1 MASKVQPFTVTST
14 PLLANAAFTSIWYD
28 AFGLET
34 IYLSLTSFSDQ
45 ASAASGVVVQETDDQ
60 ANANLINTSLTAS
73 ALASTTFKAYATI
86 RRRFFRI
93 VYTNGAV
100 NQTAFEMT
108 MTAFASIPTL
118 VDSSGN
124 LITTGAG
131 GAAATQVQGTAAD
144 GAAVVGNPVLIA
156 GSTSGDI
163 VENVLTDADGT
174 INTNQTKV
182 GGTAYTLGQ
191 AAAGSSAP
199 VVLPSVQLPNVGQ
212 AAMAASVP
220 VAIASNQSAVPVS
233 GTVTTTPPANA
244 STNVAQVGGTNT
256 DTNSGAK
263 SAGTIR
269 VVLATDQPQLT
280 NKLLV
285 TPDSVA
291 LPANQSV
298 NVSQVAGTNTD
309 TNSGVKSAGTL
320 RVVLATDQPQLTNK
334 LLVTPDSVALPA
346 NQSVNVSQV
355 SGTATSVNNGTTD
368 AGTTRVTLS
377 SDSAGQVKLATGANT
392 IGALSANQSVNQAQ
406 IAGTATSVNNG
417 TTDAGTARVTLS
429 SDSTG
434 QVKIATGA
442 NTIGALSANQSVNVA
457 QVNGTATSTNS
468 GTVDAGTQRVVPATN
483 VALPLTNGPIV
494 GSFANSPGSVIDT
507 SGVAHNLA
515 VAPYGFDGTNQ
526 QQLRTPSV
534 YKTVSATASGNTA
547 AWTPAGGKKFRL
559 MRLGIDVT
567 GNSSTVG
574 GAVIVISFQD
584 SVADI
589 NVTFSVFV
597 PTAALAG
604 LALYTQTVDLGNG
617 FLSAAANNV
626 LNVNLSA
633 ALATGAVRVRMEGTE
648 E

>member
-14 PLLANAAFTSIWYD
+14 PLLANAVFTSIWYD

-60 ANANLINTSLTAS
+60 ANANLTNTSLTAS
-73 ALASTTFKAYATI
+73 SLASTTFKGYATI
-86 RRRFFRI
+86 RRRFFRV

-118 VDSSGN
+118 VDASGN

-174 INTNQTKV
+174 INTDQTKV
-182 GGTAYTLGQ
+182 GGTTYALGQ

-199 VVLPSVQLPNVGQ
+199 VVLPSAQLPNVGQ

-233 GTVTTTPPANA
+233 GTVSTTPPANA

-280 NKLLV
+280 NKILV

-298 NVSQVAGTNTD
+298 NVSQVAGTNT
-309 TNSGVKSAGTL
+309 
-320 RVVLATDQPQLTNK
+320 
-334 LLVTPDSVALPA
+334 SV
-346 NQSVNVSQV
+346 
-355 SGTATSVNNGTTD
+355 GNGTTD
-368 AGTTRVTLS
+368 AGTTRVTIS
-377 SDSAGQVKLATGANT
+377 SDSTGQVKLATGANT

-406 IAGTATSVNNG
+406 VAGTATSVNNG
-417 TTDAGTARVTLS
+417 TTDAGTTRVTLS

-434 QVKIATGA
+434 QVKLATGA
-442 NTIGALSANQSVNVA
+442 NTIGALSANQSVNAA
-457 QVNGTATSTNS
+457 QLAGTTTSVNS
-468 GTVDAGTQRVVPATN
+468 GTADAGTLRVAPATN
-483 VALPLTNGPIV
+483 VALAIGAATVSQSLSNGAMA
-494 GSFANSPGSVIDT
+494 ANDIA
-507 SGVAHNLA
+507 GVARPLV
-515 VAPYGFDGTNQ
+515 VAPFAFDGTNSV
-526 QQLRTPSV
+526 QLRTPNV
-534 YKTVSATASGNTA
+534 FRTVSATASGNTA

-584 SVADI
+584 SAADI

-597 PTAALAG
+597 PTAALTG